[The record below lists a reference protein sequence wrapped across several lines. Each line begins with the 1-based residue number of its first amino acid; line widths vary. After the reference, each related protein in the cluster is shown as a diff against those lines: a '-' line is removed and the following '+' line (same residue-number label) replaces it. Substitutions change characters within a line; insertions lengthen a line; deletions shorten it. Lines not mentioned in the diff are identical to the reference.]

1 MTSISLLGAAPDTGN
16 LGVNA
21 LSNSVVHAIQERIPG
36 ADLCV
41 FDNGKG
47 IRRRNLRIGDS
58 EWSLRGCG
66 LINSRRVYKRESL
79 AHMRLSQVF
88 PGLMNPGIQTI
99 QQSRV
104 VLDISGGDSFTDLYG
119 SRRFELIS
127 RPKEIALAARK
138 PLILL
143 PQTYGPFRTK
153 KAHARAA
160 EIVRRSHATWA
171 RDARSFEV
179 MVDLLGPEF
188 DSARH
193 KCGVDVAFLLPAVCP
208 RQLEGAVADWLG
220 RDTHG
225 AGPAV
230 IGINISGL
238 IYNGGDSA
246 ARQYGISA
254 DYARAVQCLVE
265 RLLKESDVNILLVP
279 HVNVPQAEVESDLR
293 ACRRLQ
299 DQLGGK
305 AADRVRVLTG
315 QYSEMEIKWIIAR
328 LQWFC
333 GTRMHSTIASL
344 SSGVPSAAIA
354 YSDKT
359 LGVFASCG
367 QQEQVFDPRITQT
380 QELVDCVFDSF
391 AQRAQIAP
399 VLQEKLPRVLSIARS
414 QMDTIADCCANL

>member
-58 EWSLRGCG
+58 ELSLRGCG

-79 AHMRLSQVF
+79 AHMRLSQMF
-88 PGLMNPGIQTI
+88 PGLINPGIQTI

-143 PQTYGPFRTK
+143 PQTYGPFRSK
-153 KAHARAA
+153 RAHARAA
-160 EIVRRSHATWA
+160 EIVRRSRATWA
-171 RDARSFEV
+171 RDARSFEI

-188 DSARH
+188 DSERH
-193 KCGVDVAFLLPAVCP
+193 KCGVDVAFLLPSVRP
-208 RQLEGAVADWLG
+208 HRLEDSVTDWLEQG
-220 RDTHG
+220 TDG
-225 AGPAV
+225 ANPDV
-230 IGINISGL
+230 IGLNISGL

-254 DYARAVQCLVE
+254 NYALAVQRLVE
-265 RLLKESDVNILLVP
+265 RLLTESDVNILLVP

-293 ACRRLQ
+293 ACRQLLDRLGPQ
-299 DQLGGK
+299 
-305 AADRVRVLTG
+305 ASDRVRVLTG
-315 QYSEMEIKWIIAR
+315 QYSEMEIKWVIAR
-328 LQWFC
+328 LRWFC

-367 QQEQVFDPRITQT
+367 QQEQVFDPRTMHT
-380 QELVDCVFDSF
+380 QELIDSVFESC
-391 AQRAQIAP
+391 ARRAQLAP
-399 VLQEKLPRVLSIARS
+399 LLQEKLPRVLSIARA
-414 QMDTIADCCANL
+414 QMDTIAECCVNL

>member
-16 LGVNA
+16 LGVSA
-21 LSNSVVHAIQERIPG
+21 LSNSVVHAIHERIPS

-66 LINSRRVYKRESL
+66 LVNSRRIYRRESL

-88 PGLMNPGIQTI
+88 PKLMNPGIQTI
-99 QQSRV
+99 RQSHV

-127 RPKEIALAARK
+127 RPKEIALAAHK

-143 PQTYGPFRTK
+143 PQTYGPFRSK

-160 EIVRRSHATWA
+160 DIVRHSHATWA
-171 RDARSFEV
+171 RDARSFEI
-179 MVDLLGPEF
+179 MVDLLGSEF
-188 DSARH
+188 DSERH
-193 KCGVDVAFLLPAVCP
+193 KCGVDVAFLLPTVRP
-208 RQLEGAVADWLG
+208 QRLEDSVAQWLDESYGANPD
-220 RDTHG
+220 
-225 AGPAV
+225 V
-230 IGINISGL
+230 IGLNISGL

-254 DYARAVQCLVE
+254 NYALAVQNLVE
-265 RLLKESDVNILLVP
+265 RLLRETDVNVLLVP
-279 HVNVPQAEVESDLR
+279 HVNVPQAEIESDLR
-293 ACRRLQ
+293 ACR
-299 DQLGGK
+299 QL
-305 AADRVRVLTG
+305 ADKLGSLANGRVRVLTG
-315 QYSEMEIKWIIAR
+315 QYSEMEIKWVIAR

-359 LGVFASCG
+359 LGVFATCG
-367 QQEQVFDPRITQT
+367 QQDQVFDPRVTQT
-380 QELVDCVFDSF
+380 QDLVDSVFESF
-391 AQRAQIAP
+391 AQREQIAP
-399 VLQEKLPRVLSIARS
+399 LLRKKLPRVLSIARS
-414 QMDTIADCCANL
+414 QMDTIAECCENL